1 MITPQHKSIFFS
13 KKEEK
18 IDLVASDLRSAVVYD
33 RHELR
38 VGGRGFEG
46 AQHRHGVDLG
56 EVVEVPLVE
65 HRSGHS
71 LNSILLTF
79 QNQGSM

>member
-1 MITPQHKSIFFS
+1 M
-13 KKEEK
+13 
-18 IDLVASDLRSAVVYD
+18 ASDLRSAVIYD
-33 RHELR
+33 RHELG

-46 AQHRHGVDLG
+46 AQHGYGVDLG

-79 QNQGSM
+79 HYQGSV

>member
-1 MITPQHKSIFFS
+1 M
-13 KKEEK
+13 
-18 IDLVASDLRSAVVYD
+18 ASDLRSAVIYD

-79 QNQGSM
+79 QNQGSVQKVCNIKHTIKVCVSCC